1 MSRPPVSLLEPVR
14 PWVAGLVDALGLG
27 LAGGFYAWIL
37 SSPRPADAA
46 ITRTTQVGL
55 LAGLPLLVFLA
66 QFGGFAFTVSLAG
79 SPRARAWRARL
90 ALASCG
96 LYLAAMVAAIG
107 GPALVLAPLSALAW
121 LVTIVVRAQEPRG
134 SAVLLTLHASA
145 LGMALAF
152 FHQWAW
158 YRPAWAPFL
167 ENLGAL
173 RRLWFG
179 S

>member
-1 MSRPPVSLLEPVR
+1 MR
-14 PWVAGLVDALGLG
+14 PWVAGLMDALGLG

-46 ITRTTQVGL
+46 LTRTTQVGL
-55 LAGLPLLVFLA
+55 LTGLPLLVFLA
-66 QFGGFAFTVSLAG
+66 QFGGFAIAASLGG

-96 LYLAAMVAAIG
+96 LYLAGMVAAIG
-107 GPALVLAPLSALAW
+107 GPALVLAPLGALAW
-121 LVTIVVRAQEPRG
+121 LVTIGVRAQEPRG
-134 SAVLLTLHASA
+134 SAVLLTLHAGA

-173 RRLWFG
+173 RHLWFG